1 VVCNAEAISG
11 KVAGSAGIQCQLT
24 RLHFV
29 SWDVAAIV
37 REVPCNGE
45 DAARVKRAARK
56 WSAGLLAVLLA
67 ATVSSVFARELN
79 VQEAVAQAQR
89 ETEGKVLS
97 VQTLNVGKHKVYRI
111 KILTRDGQ
119 VRIVQVPAEQ

>member
-1 VVCNAEAISG
+1 MV
-11 KVAGSAGIQCQLT
+11 
-24 RLHFV
+24 
-29 SWDVAAIV
+29 AIV
-37 REVPCNGE
+37 RKVSCHGE
-45 DAARVKRAARK
+45 DANHMKRVASRRSVRLFAA
-56 WSAGLLAVLLA
+56 LLA
-67 ATVSSVFARELN
+67 ASVLPVHARELN

-89 ETEGKVLS
+89 EAEGKVLS

>member
-1 VVCNAEAISG
+1 MHGFSRNSI
-11 KVAGSAGIQCQLT
+11 
-24 RLHFV
+24 
-29 SWDVAAIV
+29 
-37 REVPCNGE
+37 
-45 DAARVKRAARK
+45 RAARLRQHPAVNRAA
-56 WSAGLLAVLLA
+56 WPYDANEVMRTGPIRILLCAILVA
-67 ATVSSVFARELN
+67 MATQVHAREIS

-119 VRIVQVPAEQ
+119 VRIVQVQAEQ